1 MREAARWLAYAL
13 YIFDHVSLSDET
25 DPAAGI
31 GTLNEGS
38 LHAAL
43 KRLYSTPGDVFE
55 VPRAGFVIDIV
66 RDEDM
71 PTERLIEIQTGS
83 FGALGNKLDRLLND
97 HDILLVY
104 PIAISTIL
112 DRSDRSARRSPKRG
126 SIYQLLD
133 ELVSLPT
140 MLDHPN
146 LELDVVLH
154 TEVRKQVHDPTLRR
168 RRGGYRTVDRQLQ
181 EIVETRHF
189 RSMDDLAQLAPA
201 DLPERF
207 TTADIAERSDMSRE
221 AAQKLCYCLTAA
233 GVYEVI
239 DRTKAGHIHIDNRST
254 LPVEI
259 R

>member
-1 MREAARWLAYAL
+1 MREWPAYAL
-13 YIFDHVSLSDET
+13 SIADDVLPSDGT
-25 DPAAGI
+25 DPAMGI

-43 KRLYSTPGDVFE
+43 KRLYSTSGDVFE

-66 RDEDM
+66 RDEDK

-83 FGALGNKLDRLLND
+83 FGALGKKLDRLLND
-97 HDILLVY
+97 HEILLVY
-104 PIAISTIL
+104 PIAVSTIL
-112 DRSDRSARRSPKRG
+112 DRSDRSTRRSPKRG

-146 LELDVVLH
+146 LELEVVLH
-154 TEVRKQVHDPTLRR
+154 TEIRKQVHDPTLRR
-168 RRGGYRTVDRQLQ
+168 RRGGYRTVDRQLV
-181 EIVETRHF
+181 EVVETQHF
-189 RSMDDLAQLAPA
+189 GSMDDLAELAPS
-201 DLPERF
+201 DLPDRF

-221 AAQKLCYCLTAA
+221 AARKLCYCLTAA

-239 DRTKAGHIHIDNRST
+239 DRTKAGHIHIDTRGVSRGG
-254 LPVEI
+254 V